1 MKLVEKVRLARQ
13 IAATELESIEFLT
26 VLEVLEEEY
35 GIESED
41 SELAVEIQSLIQ
53 NTLADEVR
61 GE

>member
-13 IAATELESIEFLT
+13 IAATELESIEFMT
-26 VLEVLEEEY
+26 VIEVLEEEY

-53 NTLADEVR
+53 NSIADEVR
-61 GE
+61 GN